1 MEGRG
6 TSDFTVPSITIQ
18 IHVQHFFLNFSNKVL
33 FNLRN
38 KLCI

>member
-6 TSDFTVPSITIQ
+6 TSDFTVPYITSENTT
-18 IHVQHFFLNFSNKVL
+18 FFLNFSNKVL
-33 FNLRN
+33 FDLRN